1 MPMGMVVGD
10 DDGGGVVF
18 ERLGED
24 QPGVDLSGVD
34 AALEHGRAVQEL
46 APIVQASRMT
56 ASCFSPKNRGSR

>member
-46 APIVQASRMT
+46 APIVQAEQDDRLVLQ
-56 ASCFSPKNRGSR
+56 PENRGSR